1 MKTTLTFNHR
11 SKFLGA
17 CYGQGKYNRKSPL
30 TQALNGSSI
39 ADLIRAK
46 YCSLSIKLIVN
57 GHISNFLGTDKAL
70 RHPELLTPK

>member
-1 MKTTLTFNHR
+1 MKTTLTFNPR

-30 TQALNGSSI
+30 TQALNCSHI

-46 YCSLSIKLIVN
+46 YCSLTIKLIVN
-57 GHISNFLGTDKAL
+57 GHVSSSDPFPYAAAILCLS
-70 RHPELLTPK
+70 